1 MLLNDIKSTL
11 ELGRELGVFPASFK
25 GTITGTARSVAVGAG
40 LAILEERFGPVP
52 ADPTAEGFADQEAE
66 RVQEGS
72 PSAMVKVAGPDQES
86 AHDRLAQ
93 AAMVL
98 RYLEET
104 FGKWEHDEGVRGTVM
119 HMIETNTAS
128 VSVDEVEA
136 VFGSAPQAGREAEA
150 MAARKAQLERFLP
163 DVVDLVEDAVANAD
177 MDEVEPEWLA
187 DAISRGSKNQVSKL
201 KVMFLRGTIN
211 TTQAR
216 TYNEWL
222 SGMIILQM

>member
-1 MLLNDIKSTL
+1 VS
-11 ELGRELGVFPASFK
+11 
-25 GTITGTARSVAVGAG
+25 ARHRTTHTPSS
-40 LAILEERFGPVP
+40 LA
-52 ADPTAEGFADQEAE
+52 
-66 RVQEGS
+66 
-72 PSAMVKVAGPDQES
+72 
-86 AHDRLAQ
+86 
-93 AAMVL
+93 
-98 RYLEET
+98 
-104 FGKWEHDEGVRGTVM
+104 
-119 HMIETNTAS
+119 NTAS

-136 VFGSAPQAGREAEA
+136 IFGSDPQAGREAEA